1 MYKLFFI
8 FLLLFLIKISFYRD
22 CKHIK
27 PVKCSSKC
35 SLKCNINKHLQR
47 KCNWICN

>member
-27 PVKCSSKC
+27 PVKCS
-35 SLKCNINKHLQR
+35 LKCNINKHLQR
-47 KCNWICN
+47 KCNWICS